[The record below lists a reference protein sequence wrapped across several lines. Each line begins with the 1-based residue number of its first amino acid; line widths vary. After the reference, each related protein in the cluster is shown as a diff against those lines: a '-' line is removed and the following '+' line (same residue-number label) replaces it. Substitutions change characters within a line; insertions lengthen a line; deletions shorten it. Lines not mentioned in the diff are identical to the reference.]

1 MIRIYPSRHEI
12 NIYPCMEGRPVE
24 SHPVVESITIADWM
38 LANTKASSE
47 QISEGVQPISFD
59 INGETIDPAG
69 WREKLIKPGDDVR
82 IYPIPYAAGAAF
94 FAAYGAYI
102 AVAVAAIALVY
113 ALSIS
118 TESPDGNQISG
129 DRLDLNPAKA
139 NGVKLYEP
147 VREVL
152 GRAKI
157 YPDYALQPVTR
168 FVSTRDARTSMF
180 LVVGVG
186 RFVIPASQIKI
197 GETPISAFGSEVSYA
212 IYGPGESVINDPRS
226 ENWYSAPEVGASK
239 SATAGLDLSSPDST
253 TAVAADAISL
263 TGYTI
268 TPIGQ
273 NSALP
278 DSWQTGTII
287 NLIAPDTFTVVNSG
301 TYSVISGPLEE
312 LEPFVGMLVT
322 LTILAESIP
331 LVVASYSP
339 YTPPVPGVG
348 GQPSSVTASAAPTT
362 YDFSGTPIVWNL
374 TFRGMTRSLSL
385 TANYS
390 NMSGVVN
397 ELTSQLSGTGLVAQD
412 LSGRLKILEPS
423 SPYQGGTIS
432 MSSEPVAV
440 FGSGPVY
447 VTGTASTGGTPE
459 QLAQIT
465 LNYESGQPFTGIPD
479 GMHRLSLGYR
489 QNRYRIS
496 SIVDGNIIVSRLN
509 SSGSVDGSWGGF
521 LDRTVLDF
529 RLSATITDN
538 ANWIG
543 PFMACP
549 EGELVD
555 RIEWDIFFPGGL
567 QSTTSKGGQTP
578 MISPIIMQYAD
589 VETGEWV
596 SVGKT
601 YEANT
606 RDGIGY
612 TEALTLPRLMRPMV
626 RIRRQSVSGY
636 QVVADAAQWY
646 ALRGRLQDRPGRYEG
661 VTCIALTV
669 RTGSR
674 LSAQSDRQINLVA
687 TRIYEHGAARS
698 ISAAFEHVCNT
709 LPDQEAGYDAEEL
722 AELEAEYWTPRG
734 ETFDHSFDKQVTVK
748 EALQTITAAGM
759 SFLAVEDSM
768 LTAIREGV
776 REISGAITPHEQA
789 GELSTSF
796 VSPSADDYSGV
807 DVKYIHPVTFAVEIV
822 ECRIPGLDPLKIETL
837 TLNGVQDRIRAWRIG
852 MRRLMKYQYQRLT
865 HKVDTELSA
874 LVYRMLDHVV
884 MTDDIPGN
892 QTISSII
899 EEMIEIDSGE
909 HFGKAL
915 ITSSEELDWSFPKPR
930 VLIKNQDGSVSA
942 LMTPERVGSD
952 QMLLPTA
959 LIDTNVDW
967 SIEPPRMV
975 FCSSAKVGYSAM
987 IDSIDPDTEGRCSV
1001 IAKQYSDIFYQ
1012 YDDATPPAA

>member
-24 SHPVVESITIADWM
+24 SHSVLQPITISEWM
-38 LANTKASSE
+38 YRNTAAEKQ
-47 QISEGVQPISFD
+47 QIEECVQPISFD
-59 INGETIDPAG
+59 INGKTVAPEDWPIAVMQPD
-69 WREKLIKPGDDVR
+69 DDVR
-82 IYPIPYAAGAAF
+82 VYPTPFAIGIGVWAGYAA
-94 FAAYGAYI
+94 I
-102 AVAVAAIALVY
+102 AAVAAVALVY
-113 ALSIS
+113 AMNVDVAAANGS
-118 TESPDGNQISG
+118 GAASG
-129 DRLDLNPAKA
+129 DRLDLSPAKA
-139 NGVKLYEP
+139 NSVKLYE
-147 VREVL
+147 VIREVL
-152 GRAKI
+152 GRAKV

-186 RFVIPASQIKI
+186 RFVIPPSQIKI

-212 IYGPGESVINDPRS
+212 IYGPGENVLSDPRS

-239 SATAGLDLSSPDST
+239 SATAGLDLGSPDST
-253 TAVAADAISL
+253 TALSADAVSV

-268 TPIGQ
+268 TALGQ
-273 NSALP
+273 NNSIP
-278 DSWQTGTII
+278 ESWVAGTIV
-287 NLIAPDTFTVVNSG
+287 NLIAPDTFTVTNSG
-301 TYSVISGPLEE
+301 THSVISGPLEE
-312 LEPFVGMLVT
+312 LQPFVGMQVT
-322 LTILAESIP
+322 LTILSESIP
-331 LVVASYSP
+331 LVVET
-339 YTPPVPGVG
+339 YTPYVPPTPGVG

-362 YDFSGTPIVWNL
+362 YDFSGSPIVWNL
-374 TFRGMTRSLSL
+374 TFRGVTRSLSL
-385 TANYS
+385 TTNYA
-390 NMSGVVN
+390 NMSGVVT

-412 LSGRLKILEPS
+412 FSGRLKILEPS
-423 SPYQGGTIS
+423 SPYQGGSIS
-432 MSSEPVAV
+432 MSSAPVAV
-440 FGSGPVY
+440 FGAGPVY
-447 VTGTASTGGTPE
+447 VTGTASTGGSPE
-459 QLAQIT
+459 ELAKIT
-465 LNYESGQPFTGIPD
+465 LRYDSGEPFAGIPD
-479 GMHRLSLGYR
+479 GMLRLSLGYR

-496 SIVDGNIIVSRLN
+496 SVSGPNISVQRVN
-509 SSGSVDGSWGGF
+509 ASGSVDAGWGGF
-521 LDRTVLDF
+521 TDRTILDF
-529 RLSATITDN
+529 RLSSTVTDN

-567 QSTTSKGGQTP
+567 QSTTSKGGETP
-578 MISPIIMQYAD
+578 MVSPIIMQYAD

-601 YEANT
+601 YTANT
-606 RDGIGY
+606 RNGIGF
-612 TEALTLPRLMRPMV
+612 TESLTLPRLMRPMV

-636 QVVADAAQWY
+636 QVVADTVQWY
-646 ALRGRLQDRPGRYEG
+646 SLRGRLQDRPGRYDG

-669 RTGSR
+669 RTGAR

-687 TRIYEHGAARS
+687 TRIYDDGAARS

-709 LPDQEAGYDAEEL
+709 LPDQEAAYDAEEL
-722 AELEAEYWTPRG
+722 ADLEAEYWTPRG
-734 ETFDHSFDKQVTVK
+734 ETFDHPFDKQVTVK

-768 LTAIREGV
+768 VTAIREGV

-837 TLNGVQDRIRAWRIG
+837 TLDGVQDRTRAWRIG

-892 QTISSII
+892 QTISAII
-899 EEMIEIDSGE
+899 EEMLEIDSGE
-909 HFGKAL
+909 HAGKTL
-915 ITSSEELDWSFPKPR
+915 ITSSEELDWSFVNPR

-942 LMTPERVGSD
+942 LLTPERVGTD
-952 QMLLPTA
+952 QILLPTA
-959 LIDTNVDW
+959 LIDTSVDW